1 MYREFVLLGKQL
13 EQLEVENEKVENE
26 IKQRTTSE
34 EATKLLEEIN
44 EMTKTTNE
52 ILISALKNNSTN

>member
-13 EQLEVENEKVENE
+13 EQLEVENEKIEKD

-34 EATKLLEEIN
+34 EATKLLEEISD
-44 EMTKTTNE
+44 MTKATNE
-52 ILISALKNNSTN
+52 ILINALTNNGAN